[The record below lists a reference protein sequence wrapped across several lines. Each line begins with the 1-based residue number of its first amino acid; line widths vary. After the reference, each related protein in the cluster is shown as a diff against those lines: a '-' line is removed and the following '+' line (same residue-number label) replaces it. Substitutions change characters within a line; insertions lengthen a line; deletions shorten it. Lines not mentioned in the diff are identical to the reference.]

1 MKAAILLVAI
11 LSWAGPVRAYEAA
24 YPMTAAGFCEIKK
37 LPAGTVLRT
46 SMRGEYFDENNN
58 LFRSLFDTINRNRVP
73 MTVPVEAKMMPGT
86 MVFYLDSASAKRKD
100 LQLPAGVIRQTL
112 PPRSVAS
119 IGIRGGYT
127 KESYESNLAKLR
139 AWMKTQRNWRV
150 IGEPYAVYWNG
161 PFTLAP
167 FKRSEIH
174 LPVVGVGSRLWAT
187 GCEEGKD
194 FGF

>member
-1 MKAAILLVAI
+1 MKKILLLA
-11 LSWAGPVRAYEAA
+11 AGLTLPWTASAYEAA

-46 SMRGEYFDENNN
+46 SMRGGYFDENNN
-58 LFRSLFDTINRNRVP
+58 LFRRLFDTINRNRVP

-86 MVFYLDSASAKRKD
+86 MVFYLDSTSAKRKD
-100 LQLPAGVIRQTL
+100 LQLPAGVTRQTL
-112 PPRSVAS
+112 PPRWVAS

-139 AWMKTQRNWRV
+139 AWLKTQRNYRV

-167 FKRSEIH
+167 FKRAEVH
-174 LPVVGVGSRLWAT
+174 LPVAAAAN
-187 GCEEGKD
+187 
-194 FGF
+194 

>member
-1 MKAAILLVAI
+1 MKRTLLLAAGFMLP
-11 LSWAGPVRAYEAA
+11 WAASAYEAA
-24 YPMTAAGFCEIKK
+24 YPMTPAGFCEIKK

-58 LFRSLFDTINRNRVP
+58 LFRRLFDTINRNRVP

-100 LQLPAGVIRQTL
+100 LQLPAGVIRQSL
-112 PPRSVAS
+112 PPRAVAS

-139 AWMKTQRNWRV
+139 AWLKTQRNYRV

-167 FKRSEIH
+167 FKRSEVH
-174 LPVVGVGSRLWAT
+174 VPVARA
-187 GCEEGKD
+187 D
-194 FGF
+194 AR

>member
-11 LSWAGPVRAYEAA
+11 LSWAGQVRAYEAA

-46 SMRGEYFDENNN
+46 SMRGGYFDENNN
-58 LFRSLFDTINRNRVP
+58 LFRRLFDTINRNRVP

-100 LQLPAGVIRQTL
+100 LQLPAGVIRQTS
-112 PPRSVAS
+112 PPRAVAS

-139 AWMKTQRNWRV
+139 VWLKTQPKWRAA
-150 IGEPYAVYWNG
+150 GEPYAVYWNG
-161 PFTLAP
+161 PFTLPP

-174 LPVVGVGSRLWAT
+174 LPVVGVGSRL
-187 GCEEGKD
+187 
-194 FGF
+194 

>member
-1 MKAAILLVAI
+1 MKRTLLLAAGFMLP
-11 LSWAGPVRAYEAA
+11 WAASAYEAA
-24 YPMTAAGFCEIKK
+24 YPMTPAGFCEIKK

-58 LFRSLFDTINRNRVP
+58 LFRRLFDTINRNRVP

-100 LQLPAGVIRQTL
+100 LQLPAGVIRQSL
-112 PPRSVAS
+112 PPRAVAS

-139 AWMKTQRNWRV
+139 AWLKTQRIYRV
-150 IGEPYAVYWNG
+150 IGDPYAVYWNG

-174 LPVVGVGSRLWAT
+174 LPVARVDAR
-187 GCEEGKD
+187 
-194 FGF
+194 

>member
-1 MKAAILLVAI
+1 MKKTLLLAAGFMLP
-11 LSWAGPVRAYEAA
+11 WAASAYEAA
-24 YPMTAAGFCEIKK
+24 YPMTPAGFCEIKK

-58 LFRSLFDTINRNRVP
+58 LFRRLFDTINRNRVP

-100 LQLPAGVIRQTL
+100 LQLPAGVIRQSL
-112 PPRSVAS
+112 PPRAVAS

-139 AWMKTQRNWRV
+139 AWLKTQRIYRV

-167 FKRSEIH
+167 FKRSEVH
-174 LPVVGVGSRLWAT
+174 VPVARA
-187 GCEEGKD
+187 D
-194 FGF
+194 AR

>member
-1 MKAAILLVAI
+1 MKRTLLLAAGFMLP
-11 LSWAGPVRAYEAA
+11 WAASAYEAA
-24 YPMTAAGFCEIKK
+24 YPMTPAGFCEIKK

-58 LFRSLFDTINRNRVP
+58 LFRRLFDTINRNRVP

-86 MVFYLDSASAKRKD
+86 MVFYLDSVSAKRKD
-100 LQLPAGVIRQTL
+100 LQLPTGVIRQTL
-112 PPRSVAS
+112 PPRAVAS

-139 AWMKTQRNWRV
+139 AWLKTQRIYRV
-150 IGEPYAVYWNG
+150 IGDPYAVYWNG
-161 PFTLAP
+161 PFTLGP

-174 LPVVGVGSRLWAT
+174 LPVARVDAR
-187 GCEEGKD
+187 
-194 FGF
+194 

>member
-46 SMRGEYFDENNN
+46 SMRGGYFDENNN
-58 LFRSLFDTINRNRVP
+58 LFLRLFDTINRNRVP

-112 PPRSVAS
+112 PPRAVAS
-119 IGIRGGYT
+119 IGIRGGYSRD
-127 KESYESNLAKLR
+127 SYETNLVKLR
-139 AWMKTQRNWRV
+139 AWLKTQGQWAEA
-150 IGEPYAVYWNG
+150 GEPYAVYWNS
-161 PFTLAP
+161 PFMVP
-167 FKRSEIH
+167 FMKRSEVH
-174 LPVVGVGSRLWAT
+174 LPVAR
-187 GCEEGKD
+187 KK
-194 FGF
+194 

>member
-1 MKAAILLVAI
+1 MKRTLLLAAGFMLP
-11 LSWAGPVRAYEAA
+11 WAASAYEAA
-24 YPMTAAGFCEIKK
+24 YPMTPAGFCEIKK

-58 LFRSLFDTINRNRVP
+58 LFRRLFDTINRNRVP

-100 LQLPAGVIRQTL
+100 LQLPAGVIRQSL
-112 PPRSVAS
+112 PPRAVAS

-127 KESYESNLAKLR
+127 RESYESNLAKLR
-139 AWMKTQRNWRV
+139 AWLKTQRNYRV

-167 FKRSEIH
+167 FKRSEVH
-174 LPVVGVGSRLWAT
+174 VPVARA
-187 GCEEGKD
+187 D
-194 FGF
+194 AR

>member
-1 MKAAILLVAI
+1 MKRTLLLAAGLMLP
-11 LSWAGPVRAYEAA
+11 WAASAYEAA
-24 YPMTAAGFCEIKK
+24 YPMTPAGFCEIKK

-58 LFRSLFDTINRNRVP
+58 LFRRLFDTINRNRVP

-100 LQLPAGVIRQTL
+100 LQLPAGVIRQSL
-112 PPRSVAS
+112 PPRAVAS

-139 AWMKTQRNWRV
+139 AWLKTQRNYRV

-174 LPVVGVGSRLWAT
+174 LPVARVDAR
-187 GCEEGKD
+187 
-194 FGF
+194 

>member
-1 MKAAILLVAI
+1 LKKLFVLLAGLGLPWAA
-11 LSWAGPVRAYEAA
+11 SAYEAV

-37 LPAGTVLRT
+37 LPAASVLQT
-46 SMRGEYFDENNN
+46 SSRGEYFQENNG
-58 LFRSLFDTINRNRVP
+58 LFMRLFQTINQNKAP

-139 AWMKTQRNWRV
+139 AWLKTQRNWRAA
-150 IGEPYAVYWNG
+150 GEPYAVYWNG

-174 LPVVGVGSRLWAT
+174 LPVVGVGSRL
-187 GCEEGKD
+187 
-194 FGF
+194 

>member
-1 MKAAILLVAI
+1 MNKVLRFFLL
-11 LSWAGPVRAYEAA
+11 AGFCLPGLVQAYESA
-24 YPMTAAGFCEIKK
+24 YPMTAAGFMEIKK

-58 LFRSLFDTINRNRVP
+58 LFRRLFDTINRNRVP

-100 LQLPAGVIRQTL
+100 LQLPPGVSRQTL
-112 PPRSVAS
+112 PPRAVAS

-139 AWMKTQRNWRV
+139 AWLKTQRNWRV

-174 LPVVGVGSRLWAT
+174 LPVVSVGSRL
-187 GCEEGKD
+187 
-194 FGF
+194 